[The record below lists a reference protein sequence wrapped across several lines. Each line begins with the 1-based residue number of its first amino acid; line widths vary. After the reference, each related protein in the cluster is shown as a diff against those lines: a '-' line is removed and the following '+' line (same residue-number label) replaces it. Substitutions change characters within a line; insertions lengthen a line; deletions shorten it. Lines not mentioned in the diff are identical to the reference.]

1 MAAQTCP
8 RVLWVDDDVYQTN
21 LLADVLRCEGF
32 EVAGAKD
39 ATAAKRLLT
48 ASAGEFSLVVVDVMM
63 PPGEEFENLTA
74 VQGGYRSGLLL
85 ARWIRTTY
93 PTLPVVGYSLDRSAE
108 VAEWFENEAAG
119 FYHKGVTRW
128 AMVEVI
134 KRLASGSKAQPKIF
148 IVHGHDEASKLSLKD
163 YLQNTLFLGM
173 PVILH
178 EQPSLG
184 RTIIE
189 KFEAEA
195 ENVDLVFVLLTP
207 DDLLES
213 AQGTSKYRGR
223 QNVIFELGYFYGR
236 LKRNRG
242 KVILLVK
249 GHVEIPSDLAGVVH
263 IDISD
268 GVLAAGEE
276 IRRELQRWLPKP

>member
-1 MAAQTCP
+1 MAAQLSP
-8 RVLWVDDDVYQTN
+8 KVLWADDEVYQTN
-21 LLADVLRCEGF
+21 LLADVLRCEG
-32 EVAGAKD
+32 VDVVGAKD
-39 ATAAKRLLT
+39 ATAAKRMLT
-48 ASAGEFSLVVVDVMM
+48 TQAGEFSLVIVDVMM

-85 ARWIRTTY
+85 ARWIRSTY
-93 PTLPVVGYSLDRSAE
+93 PTLPVIGYSLDHSPD
-108 VAEWFENEAAG
+108 VAEWFETETAG

-128 AMVEVI
+128 SIVETI
-134 KRLASGSKAQPKIF
+134 KQLARGSKIQPKIF
-148 IVHGHDEASKLSLKD
+148 IVHGHDDGSKLALKD
-163 YLQNTLFLGM
+163 YLQNTLGLGM

-189 KFEAEA
+189 KFEAQA
-195 ENVDLVFVLLTP
+195 EDVDMVFVLLTP
-207 DDLLES
+207 DDLLQS
-213 AQGTSKYRGR
+213 GDASKYRGR

-249 GHVEIPSDLAGVVH
+249 GHVEIPSDLAGIVY
-263 IDISD
+263 IDISN
-268 GVLAAGEE
+268 GMLAAGEE
-276 IRRELQRWLPKP
+276 IRRELERWLPRP